1 MEKHN
6 AESESGRLRHLLNNF
21 DNSKSQQMILIQ
33 YVLINPHSPKFVR
46 ILCLHLRN
54 FDINFNFFKFFQNFF
69 NINLNFKNQNRGENE

>member
-1 MEKHN
+1 MRKHN

-33 YVLINPHSPKFVR
+33 YVLINPHSTKFVR

-54 FDINFNFFKFFQNFF
+54 FDLIFKIFSNFIKFF
-69 NINLNFKNQNRGENE
+69 